1 MEESEKGKVIQFP
14 QKGNV
19 LNNNIKIDNSAV
31 ELRDNIIFTD
41 NLTEGLVINMIH
53 NMSENGIDVDS
64 VDFVKDTSF
73 LIEFVKSTI
82 YRSLDMGHPMQ
93 NLVDLFVSSEIDGK
107 KMNVTV
113 DTDFMQDVCN
123 DIMKEDEKE

>member
-1 MEESEKGKVIQFP
+1 MEVSDKGKVIQFP